1 MDFLMD
7 YFSWSTLFY
16 LIGLILA
23 GSLTLVSTRYRKIMK
38 ELGDVVTALEK
49 ANEDK
54 REGRLIQSDKDKKVT
69 SAEKKLI
76 MKEVL
81 DVVKAIIGLKWKI
94 F

>member
-1 MDFLMD
+1 MD

-54 REGRLIQSDKDKKVT
+54 KVT
-69 SAEKKLI
+69 NAEKKMI